1 MLPLISVGFTLAFW
15 SWLITSSYPWGVRPD
30 ESDERPGNLPIVTG
44 LGCVALAGGRD
55 SIAGFRLGGGF
66 LAGSG
71 FSCPGGGGNG
81 FCDIS
86 GREGNGF
93 CRRSVEVTEQEW
105 RRLVSGRGA
114 GGLSLSWNVWTRLG
128 GLDGTSSSIEQYP
141 SASSAL

>member
-1 MLPLISVGFTLAFW
+1 M
-15 SWLITSSYPWGVRPD
+15 RPD

-86 GREGNGF
+86 EGEGNGF
-93 CRRSVEVTEQEW
+93 CDVSGGGGSGFCRRSGGENEQE
-105 RRLVSGRGA
+105 
-114 GGLSLSWNVWTRLG
+114 
-128 GLDGTSSSIEQYP
+128 
-141 SASSAL
+141 